1 MDEAQCLVALQ
12 EGEIS
17 LRGQFM
23 YGSNYTFFVDIG
35 YQDENIRAVYKPMR
49 GEQLLWDFPARS
61 LAGREVAA
69 WLVSEKLGWKFV
81 PPTVLRKRKNPL
93 GAGSVQLF
101 IEHDPDLHYFT
112 FEHELRQRLRPVV
125 LFDLVVNN
133 ADRKGGHLLVDPT
146 GRLWVIDH
154 GLCFHAEEKLRTVIW
169 DFAGEPI
176 PGVLLHDLEIFADQ
190 LTDEQEFALKLGA
203 YLTSFEIMAMKT
215 RVRGVLESGKFPQ
228 TPEDRRAF
236 PWPLV

>member
-1 MDEAQCLVALQ
+1 MDDAQCLVALQ

-17 LRGQFM
+17 LQGQFM
-23 YGSNYTFFVDIG
+23 YGSNYTFFVDIAYNG
-35 YQDENIRAVYKPMR
+35 EKFKAVYKPKQ

-61 LAGREVAA
+61 LASREVAA
-69 WLVSEKLGWKFV
+69 WLISEKLDWKFV
-81 PPTVLRKRKNPL
+81 PPTVLRKRKAPL

-112 FEHELRQRLRPVV
+112 FDQIMRQRLRPVV

-133 ADRKGGHLLVDPT
+133 ADRKGGHLLVDPA
-146 GRLWVIDH
+146 GKLWVIDH

-176 PGVLLHDLEIFADQ
+176 PGVLLIGLEKLLDQ
-190 LTDEQEFALKLGA
+190 LVDGQEFMLKLA
-203 YLTSFEIMAMKT
+203 EHLKPFEIRAMSA
-215 RVRGVLESGKFPQ
+215 RVKEVLERGKFPRA
-228 TPEDRRAF
+228 PEDRRAF
-236 PWPLV
+236 PWPPV